1 MRVDQVQSSTEFK
14 GLADANDPEASG
26 VISNESGPSAGI
38 NGDEFKLAGTR
49 VSMDDLLKYGTVS
62 ESPDGSWL
70 FNATTTNPDTGK
82 LYTLAEALN
91 KTGGLTGGF
100 QGLPGTIAGLP
111 YVAGGFTDR
120 LLESFAGPHDFLGS
134 LTAYDRLG
142 NLVEGMTSLQR
153 AAFEFQTDIDIPL
166 AAPIAAATVLGQYG
180 LDWSVINGQK
190 TKAEE
195 GK

>member
-1 MRVDQVQSSTEFK
+1 MRPPDSDIRQAVIDRMRMGAELRST
-14 GLADANDPEASG
+14 GPC
-26 VISNESGPSAGI
+26 SGPPTQC
-38 NGDEFKLAGTR
+38 K
-49 VSMDDLLKYGTVS
+49 
-62 ESPDGSWL
+62 
-70 FNATTTNPDTGK
+70 
-82 LYTLAEALN
+82 LN

-111 YVAGGFTDR
+111 YVAGGFTDK

-180 LDWSVINGQK
+180 LDWSVVNGQK
-190 TKAEE
+190 TKAGER
-195 GK
+195 K